1 MISDTG
7 IGSTVFEIASNVA
20 LSSGEYKW
28 NIPPGLDI
36 NNVEFPP
43 WAILSNCEGTQA
55 LSGAFWVND
64 MEIYKRDDGNSSDK
78 TTRFPNGSS
87 DTGSRTSSISTGA
100 GGDSSTS
107 AKAGNIEASTTTSGN
122 SSISISVSISD
133 ISTSTMNSLT
143 HTHPTLLA
151 TSTTTPSTSEVKKN
165 SMPMI
170 VGIIV
175 GISGLFVLVIVF
187 VIIRHR
193 DKHGQPLT
201 LPWKMRGDS
210 NALELETTA
219 NLHEMEGPG
228 KFELDGTGMKE
239 KMPEIDWLKVEMV
252 ANLLRRMKTRAGKTI
267 GRIVGKR
274 AGVNLNSV
282 KRVSEENDLQY
293 LKTDDKG
300 YDKGIILG
308 WGRREKDDPAKM
320 ITQSMDSSFKFRCVM
335 TVQSALHSTTSLC
348 IHFPSP
354 THSFH
359 TFHSTTQFRFTLR
372 YHS

>member
-1 MISDTG
+1 M
-7 IGSTVFEIASNVA
+7 
-20 LSSGEYKW
+20 
-28 NIPPGLDI
+28 
-36 NNVEFPP
+36 
-43 WAILSNCEGTQA
+43 
-55 LSGAFWVND
+55 ND

-239 KMPEIDWLKVEMV
+239 KVYELEGRNIRKDVSV
-252 ANLLRRMKTRAGKTI
+252 DAG
-267 GRIVGKR
+267 
-274 AGVNLNSV
+274 
-282 KRVSEENDLQY
+282 D
-293 LKTDDKG
+293 
-300 YDKGIILG
+300 
-308 WGRREKDDPAKM
+308 
-320 ITQSMDSSFKFRCVM
+320 
-335 TVQSALHSTTSLC
+335 
-348 IHFPSP
+348 
-354 THSFH
+354 
-359 TFHSTTQFRFTLR
+359 
-372 YHS
+372 